1 MYKQFFTK
9 FKQSQNYLII
19 LLMPFLLLSSSP
31 VFSQKGTQINS
42 VTIQW
47 HEWSNE
53 TFTLAEKQN
62 KLVLLDIGADWC
74 QFCKK
79 MEAVTYT
86 DPQVIKIINQDYIAI
101 KADIEA
107 SGDVQ
112 LLYGNFGVPGTI
124 ILSSD
129 RDELNKR
136 LGYISPQQMQ
146 WHLLGN
152 LQDAPDTDISQQ

>member
-1 MYKQFFTK
+1 MHIFLTT
-9 FKQSQNYLII
+9 FKPAQI
-19 LLMPFLLLSSSP
+19 FLLTFFLLIFASSLAA
-31 VFSQKGTQINS
+31 QKTSSNA
-42 VTIQW
+42 VQW

-53 TFTLAEKQN
+53 TFALARQEN

-79 MEAVTYT
+79 MEAVTYQ
-86 DPQVIKIINQDYIAI
+86 DPEVVKIINDNYIAI

-112 LLYGNFGVPGTI
+112 MLYKDFGVPGTI
-124 ILSSD
+124 ILDSE

-152 LQDAPDTDISQQ
+152 LQDAPDVSVSPN

>member
-1 MYKQFFTK
+1 MQPFFSTYKQ
-9 FKQSQNYLII
+9 SLVI
-19 LLMPFLLLSSSP
+19 LLISFLLLFSSSI
-31 VFSQKGTQINS
+31 FSQNASQTNKIH
-42 VTIQW
+42 W

-53 TFTLAEKQN
+53 TFALAQQQN
-62 KLVLLDIGADWC
+62 KLVLLDIGAEWC

-79 MEAVTYT
+79 MAAVTYN
-86 DPQVIKIINQDYIAI
+86 DPEVVKIVNENYIAI

-112 LLYGNFGVPGTI
+112 MLYGNFGVPGTI
-124 ILSSD
+124 ILTSD

-136 LGYISPQQMQ
+136 LGYIAPQQMQ

-152 LQDAPDTDISQQ
+152 LQDASDTSISQQ